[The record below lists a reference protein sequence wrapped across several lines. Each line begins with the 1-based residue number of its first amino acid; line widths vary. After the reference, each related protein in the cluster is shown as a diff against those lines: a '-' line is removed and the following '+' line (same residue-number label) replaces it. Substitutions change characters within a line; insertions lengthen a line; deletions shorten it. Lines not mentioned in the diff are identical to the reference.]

1 MSRLARLE
9 IPSPDA
15 MRALGERIA
24 GALKAGDLVLV
35 GGELGAGK
43 TTFAQGVGSGLGV
56 RGPVMSPTFVIA
68 RVHPSLSGG
77 PPLVHVDA
85 YRLGGWDELEDLDLE
100 ATLDQAVTVV
110 EWGEGLAEGLGPD
123 RLEVHIHRSSG
134 ASADEVREVRITAVG
149 DRWAGADL

>member
-1 MSRLARLE
+1 MIRLARLE

-15 MRALGERIA
+15 MRALGNRIA
-24 GALKAGDLVLV
+24 GVLKVGDLVLV

-43 TTFAQGVGSGLGV
+43 TTFAQGVGFGLGV
-56 RGPVMSPTFVIA
+56 RGPVTSPTFVIA
-68 RVHPSLSGG
+68 RVHPSLSDG

-85 YRLGGWDELEDLDLE
+85 FRLGGWDELEDLDLE

-123 RLEVHIHRSSG
+123 RLEVHIHRNSG
-134 ASADEVREVRITAVG
+134 DSGGEVREVRITSVG
-149 DRWAGADL
+149 DRWHGVDL

>member
-1 MSRLARLE
+1 MSRLAHLE
-9 IPSPDA
+9 ISDPDA
-15 MRALGERIA
+15 MRALGRRIA

-43 TTFAQGVGSGLGV
+43 TTFTQGVGSGLGV
-56 RGPVMSPTFVIA
+56 RGPVTSPTFVIA
-68 RVHPSLSGG
+68 RVHPSLSSG

-85 YRLGGWDELEDLDLE
+85 YRLSGWDELEDLDLE

-110 EWGEGLAEGLGPD
+110 EWGEGLAEGLGTD

-134 ASADEVREVRITAVG
+134 ADSGEVRDVRITPVG
-149 DRWAGADL
+149 DRWVGVDL